1 MTNNFKLYKEYITN
15 EFENSVLDESDTY
28 FAIELI
34 RRGKDHP
41 DTPAANYHFKNYY
54 IRKPEDL
61 DKYAEE
67 IIKICDLLGLRAYV
81 SVNYKSFKQVTLN
94 TIAELA
100 HRITYNDYNKSYA
113 VFESCSGSYCN
124 PKNKRWIIDIDN
136 CHENNSEV
144 QYIKDIINKVC
155 QPVGDKI
162 LYQFPTKHGVHL
174 ITTPFDR
181 LEFNKIMNKSIEV
194 NNFIDIDIPEIK
206 KNHLTL
212 LYENI

>member
-1 MTNNFKLYKEYITN
+1 MTNNFELYKKYITS
-15 EFENSVLDESDTY
+15 EFENLVLDEGDAY

-67 IIKICDLLGLRAYV
+67 IIKICNLLGLRAYA
-81 SVNYKSFKQVTLN
+81 SINYKSFKQVTLN

-194 NNFIDIDIPEIK
+194 SNFIDIDIPEIK

>member
-1 MTNNFKLYKEYITN
+1 MTDNFKLYKEYIIS
-15 EFENSVLDESDTY
+15 EFEQSVLEEGDTY
-28 FAIELI
+28 FVIELL

-41 DTPAANYHFKNYY
+41 DKPAANYHFKNYY

-67 IIKICDLLGLRAYV
+67 IMGIYNLLRLRAYA

-100 HRITYNDYNKSYA
+100 HRVTYNDYNKSYA

-124 PKNKRWIIDIDN
+124 PKNKRWVIDIDN
-136 CHENNSEV
+136 CHEDNSGV
-144 QYIKDIINKVC
+144 QDIKDIINNMC
-155 QPVGDKI
+155 QPIGDKV
-162 LYQFPTKHGVHL
+162 LYQFPTKSGIHL

-181 LEFNKIMNKSIEV
+181 LEFNNIINKSIGV
-194 NNFIDIDIPEIK
+194 GNFIDIDFPEIK

-212 LYENI
+212 LYENV